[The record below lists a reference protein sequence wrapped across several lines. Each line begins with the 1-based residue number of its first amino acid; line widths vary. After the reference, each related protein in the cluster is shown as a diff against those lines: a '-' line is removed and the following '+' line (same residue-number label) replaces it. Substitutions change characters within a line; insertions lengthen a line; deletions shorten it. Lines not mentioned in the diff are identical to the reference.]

1 MTRSN
6 QALMGGEK
14 DPGLCSSGRG
24 KQKKAKYI
32 GDRHPFSIVA
42 DSGIEE
48 RRKEKK
54 TVFWEPR
61 PTVFLF
67 LSELLPAPSRL
78 WEGAGHSRTQ
88 PTHFLALRK
97 IRIQPEAS
105 VQSSGCQESSI
116 ARWLRS
122 GCGIMIVKRPS
133 SVVKAVRPPFEP
145 LGFAG

>member
-1 MTRSN
+1 
-6 QALMGGEK
+6 MGVEK
-14 DPGLCSSGRG
+14 DPGLCSSERG
-24 KQKKAKYI
+24 KQKNAKYI
-32 GDRHPFSIVA
+32 GDGRPFSIVA
-42 DSGIEE
+42 DSGVEE

-54 TVFWEPR
+54 TVFREPR

-67 LSELLPAPSRL
+67 LTELFPAPPRL
-78 WEGAGHSRTQ
+78 WERAGHSRTQ

-105 VQSSGCQESSI
+105 VQSSGYQESSI

>member
-1 MTRSN
+1 MK
-6 QALMGGEK
+6 K
-14 DPGLCSSGRG
+14 DPGACFSKEG
-24 KQKKAKYI
+24 KQKNAKSI
-32 GDRHPFSIVA
+32 GDGRPFSIVA

-54 TVFWEPR
+54 TVFRESR

-67 LSELLPAPSRL
+67 LAELFPAPSRL
-78 WEGAGHSRTQ
+78 WEGAGYSGTQ

-145 LGFAG
+145 LGLAG